1 MPLSSTIPSGDTHD
15 AMLTWPI
22 NHPARQTALLRPTP
36 TLVCQPLQ
44 AAPRHGSGS
53 VAQMPGL
60 EQDPT
65 ETPSTA
71 TSSSIASDR
80 LSCDFLSPWPGCP
93 KTHDEPGR
101 LAAAE
106 ELGLVGQLPR
116 ADMQKYIELC
126 KDVFQVGSQKVVLW
140 QECNPALSSHMEFST
155 CGSVCSPAVEG

>member
-1 MPLSSTIPSGDTHD
+1 MGTFTMPCSPGPLSTQCDMQPLFRP
-15 AMLTWPI
+15 MLT
-22 NHPARQTALLRPTP
+22 
-36 TLVCQPLQ
+36 VGCQPLQ
-44 AAPRHGSGS
+44 AALQHGSSAG
-53 VAQMPGL
+53 AHMPGL

-71 TSSSIASDR
+71 TSSSVSSDR

-116 ADMQKYIELC
+116 ADMQKHIELC
-126 KDVFQVGSQKVVLW
+126 KDIFQVGSQKVVLR
-140 QECNPALSSHMEFST
+140 QKCHPTLSADMGPQDAAQSAAQLSRAEV
-155 CGSVCSPAVEG
+155 GL